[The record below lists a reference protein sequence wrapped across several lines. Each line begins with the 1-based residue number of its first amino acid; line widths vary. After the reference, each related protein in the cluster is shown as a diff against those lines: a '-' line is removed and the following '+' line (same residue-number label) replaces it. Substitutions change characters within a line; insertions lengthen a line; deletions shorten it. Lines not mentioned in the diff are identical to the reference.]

1 MMGYIVIMLGSIAMT
16 LVSCKPKKVLTID
29 SVLQDS
35 LTAFMERKMNE
46 IVAHSGQAIV
56 MEVQTGEIKAMVG
69 EGKPQPS
76 ALMRT
81 VSLLAALESG
91 KVKLS
96 DTVDTQNGILMVD
109 DEPLKDHNW
118 HRGGYGEITALQSLM
133 VGSHIGNY
141 QLTQKAFE
149 NEQAYVDML
158 NKLNYETEEMFTP
171 KGNEWKKK
179 ELAWLTIGYNQ
190 LVYPFQML
198 TIYNAIANEGKM
210 VKPMLYKGETKVIN
224 PQIASKTNID
234 SIQMAL
240 TMVVKEGLGKRA
252 GSEKV
257 QVAGATGTS
266 QISISDEDLKEN
278 ELMEYAVEFCG
289 FFPADTPKYSIIV
302 TMNKRGL
309 PASGALMAGSVF
321 QEIVDFMVERN
332 TGDIGIS
339 YKRF

>member
-1 MMGYIVIMLGSIAMT
+1 MKRIVGYIAIVLGCMVLT
-16 LVSCKPKKVLTID
+16 LVACKPKKVLTID
-29 SVLQDS
+29 PILQDTI
-35 LTAFMERKMNE
+35 TAIMERQMNE

-69 EGKPQPS
+69 EGKPQS
-76 ALMRT
+76 SGLIRT
-81 VSLLAALESG
+81 ISLLAALESG

-96 DTVDTQNGILMVD
+96 DMVDTQNGILMVD

-118 HRGGYGEITALQSLM
+118 HRGGYGEITALKSLM
-133 VGSHIGNY
+133 VGSNIGNY
-141 QLTQKAFE
+141 QLTQRAFE

-171 KGNEWKKK
+171 KDNGWNKK

-198 TIYNAIANEGKM
+198 TIYNAIANDGKM

-224 PQIASKTNID
+224 PQIASKENVD

-240 TMVVKEGLGKRA
+240 TMVVKEGLGKPA

-266 QISISDEDLKEN
+266 QISILGEETETKS
-278 ELMEYAVEFCG
+278 LMEYSVEFCG
-289 FFPADTPKYSIIV
+289 FFPADNPKYSIIV
-302 TMNKRGL
+302 SMNKRGL
-309 PASGALMAGSVF
+309 PASGGLMAGSVF
-321 QEIVDFMVERN
+321 SEIVDFMMERE
-332 TGDIGIS
+332 
-339 YKRF
+339 

>member
-1 MMGYIVIMLGSIAMT
+1 MKNTFNTIAIL
-16 LVSCKPKKVLTID
+16 LVCMAFFFTNCRQERILTID
-29 SVLQDS
+29 PVLQDTV
-35 LTAFMERKMNE
+35 TAIMERMMNE
-46 IVAHSGQAIV
+46 INAYSGQAIV
-56 MEVQTGEIKAMVG
+56 MEVETGEIKAMVG
-69 EGKPQPS
+69 EGKPQES
-76 ALMRT
+76 GLMRT
-81 VSLLAALESG
+81 VSLLAALETG

-96 DTVDTQNGILMVD
+96 DTVNTQNGILMVE

-118 HRGGYGEITALQSLM
+118 HRGGYGEITMLESLM
-133 VGSHIGNY
+133 VGSNIGNY
-141 QLTQKAFE
+141 QITRRAFE

-171 KGNEWKKK
+171 KDNKWNKK

-210 VKPMLYKGETKVIN
+210 VKPMLYKGESQIIN
-224 PQIASKTNID
+224 PQIATKENID

-240 TMVVKEGLGKRA
+240 TMVVKEGLGKPA

-266 QISISDEDLKEN
+266 HISTIEN
-278 ELMEYAVEFCG
+278 ESNDKQINEYSVEFCG

-302 TMNKRGL
+302 SMNKMGL
-309 PASGALMAGSVF
+309 PASGGLMAGSVF
-321 QEIVDFMVERN
+321 SEIVDFMMER
-332 TGDIGIS
+332 
-339 YKRF
+339 K

>member
-1 MMGYIVIMLGSIAMT
+1 MKRIMGYIAIVLGCMVMT
-16 LVSCKPKKVLTID
+16 LVSCKPKKVSTID
-29 SVLQDS
+29 PILQDS
-35 LTAFMERKMNE
+35 LTAMMERKMNE

-69 EGKPQPS
+69 EGRPQPS
-76 ALMRT
+76 GLMRA

-96 DTVDTQNGILMVD
+96 DTVDTQFGILMVG

-133 VGSHIGNY
+133 VGSNIGNY
-141 QLTQKAFE
+141 QLTKRAFE

-171 KGNEWKKK
+171 KDNGWEKK

-190 LVYPFQML
+190 LIYPFQML
-198 TIYNAIANEGKM
+198 TIYNAIANGGKM

-224 PQIASKTNID
+224 PQIASKENID

-266 QISISDEDLKEN
+266 QITMSDEDAETKA
-278 ELMEYAVEFCG
+278 LMEYSVEFCG
-289 FFPADTPKYSIIV
+289 FFPADEPKYSIIV
-302 TMNKRGL
+302 SMNKMGL
-309 PASGALMAGSVF
+309 PASGGLMAGSVF
-321 QEIVDFMVERN
+321 SEIVDFIVERE
-332 TGDIGIS
+332 
-339 YKRF
+339 

>member
-1 MMGYIVIMLGSIAMT
+1 MKKVIKYTAIILGCMSMAFS
-16 LVSCKPKKVLTID
+16 SCKPKKVLTID
-29 SVLQDS
+29 PILQDS
-35 LTAFMERKMNE
+35 LTAMMERKMNE

-76 ALMRT
+76 GLMRT

-96 DTVDTQNGILMVD
+96 DTVDTRNGVLMVG

-133 VGSHIGNY
+133 VGSNIGNY
-141 QLTQKAFE
+141 QITKKAFD
-149 NEQAYVDML
+149 NEQAYIDML
-158 NKLNYETEEMFTP
+158 DKLNYETEEMFTP
-171 KGNEWKKK
+171 KDNGWGKSD
-179 ELAWLTIGYNQ
+179 LAWLTIGYNQ

-224 PQIASKTNID
+224 PQIASKENID
-234 SIQMAL
+234 SLQMAL
-240 TMVVKEGLGKRA
+240 MMAVKEGLGKPA

-257 QVAGATGTS
+257 QVAGATATS
-266 QISISDEDLKEN
+266 QISVSDEESEVKT
-278 ELMEYAVEFCG
+278 LMEYSVEFCG
-289 FFPADTPKYSIIV
+289 FFPVDAPKYSIIV
-302 TMNKRGL
+302 SMNKRGL
-309 PASGALMAGSVF
+309 PASGGLMAGTVF
-321 QEIVDFMVERN
+321 SEIVNFMVEKE
-332 TGDIGIS
+332 
-339 YKRF
+339 YFLLK

>member
-1 MMGYIVIMLGSIAMT
+1 MKRIVGYIAIVLGCMVLT
-16 LVSCKPKKVLTID
+16 LVACKPKKVLTID
-29 SVLQDS
+29 PILQDTI
-35 LTAFMERKMNE
+35 TAIMERQMNE

-69 EGKPQPS
+69 EGKPQS
-76 ALMRT
+76 SGLIRT
-81 VSLLAALESG
+81 ISLLAALESG

-96 DTVDTQNGILMVD
+96 DMVDTQNGILMVD

-118 HRGGYGEITALQSLM
+118 HRGGYGEITALKSLV
-133 VGSHIGNY
+133 VGSNIGNY
-141 QLTQKAFE
+141 QLTQRAFE

-171 KGNEWKKK
+171 KDNGWNKK

-198 TIYNAIANEGKM
+198 TIYNAIANDGKM

-224 PQIASKTNID
+224 PQIASKENVD

-240 TMVVKEGLGKRA
+240 TMVVKEGLGKPA

-266 QISISDEDLKEN
+266 QISILGEETETKSLV
-278 ELMEYAVEFCG
+278 EYSVEFCG
-289 FFPADTPKYSIIV
+289 FFPADNPKYSIIIS
-302 TMNKRGL
+302 MNKRGL
-309 PASGALMAGSVF
+309 PASGGLMAGSVF
-321 QEIVDFMVERN
+321 SEIVDFIMERE
-332 TGDIGIS
+332 
-339 YKRF
+339 